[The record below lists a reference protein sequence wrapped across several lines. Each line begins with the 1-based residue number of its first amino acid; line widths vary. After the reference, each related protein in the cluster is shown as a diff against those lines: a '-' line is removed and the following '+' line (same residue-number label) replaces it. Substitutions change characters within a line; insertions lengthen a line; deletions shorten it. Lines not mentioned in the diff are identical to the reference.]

1 MVKKNDMV
9 KGKGEYVTAFMPLQP
24 ATSAQK
30 KEVLGRKNTPQSS
43 PSESFFKNVHLIS
56 FRARVGTLKTVKAA
70 DDSGEVSGTESN
82 F

>member
-1 MVKKNDMV
+1 MVKKNMSLLSCH
-9 KGKGEYVTAFMPLQP
+9 FSQP
-24 ATSAQK
+24 PQRKRRRSWAATH
-30 KEVLGRKNTPQSS
+30 TPQSS
-43 PSESFFKNVHLIS
+43 PSESFFKNVRLIS